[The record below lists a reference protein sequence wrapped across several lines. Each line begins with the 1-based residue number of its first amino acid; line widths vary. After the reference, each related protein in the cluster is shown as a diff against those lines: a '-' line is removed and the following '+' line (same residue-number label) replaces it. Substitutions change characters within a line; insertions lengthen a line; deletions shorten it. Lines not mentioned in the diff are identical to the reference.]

1 MADWQKIKTE
11 YVTTDTS
18 YRKLALKY
26 GVNSTTICRRSG
38 KEGWGKARE
47 QYRNKTQTKIE
58 KAIQAKEVSR
68 AERIM
73 GVSDKLLTKVEAYV
87 ETVSPDTVEAK
98 DLQSLS
104 ATIRNI
110 RDIQYIRSDLDRRE
124 QEARIQQLERR
135 TDQDADSSV
144 TITLEGDITAYA
156 Q

>member
-18 YRKLALKY
+18 YRKLAQKY
-26 GVNSTTICRRSG
+26 GVNSTTICSRSRQ
-38 KEGWGKARE
+38 EGWIEARE

-68 AERIM
+68 AERVM
-73 GVSDKLLTKVEAYV
+73 DVSDKLLTKVEAYV
-87 ETVSPDTVEAK
+87 EAVSPDTVEAK

-124 QEARIQQLERR
+124 QEARIRQLEQR
-135 TDQDADSSV
+135 TDQDADGSV
-144 TITLEGDITAYA
+144 TITLEGDITSYA

>member
-26 GVNSTTICRRSG
+26 GVNCTTICRRSG

>member
-18 YRKLALKY
+18 YRKLAQKY
-26 GVNSTTICRRSG
+26 GVNSTTICSRSRQ
-38 KEGWGKARE
+38 ERWIEARE

-68 AERIM
+68 AERVM
-73 GVSDKLLTKVEAYV
+73 DVSDKLLTKVEAYV
-87 ETVSPDTVEAK
+87 EAVSPDTVEAK

-124 QEARIQQLERR
+124 QEARIRQLEQR
-135 TDQDADSSV
+135 TDQDADGSV
-144 TITLEGDITAYA
+144 TITLEGDITSYA